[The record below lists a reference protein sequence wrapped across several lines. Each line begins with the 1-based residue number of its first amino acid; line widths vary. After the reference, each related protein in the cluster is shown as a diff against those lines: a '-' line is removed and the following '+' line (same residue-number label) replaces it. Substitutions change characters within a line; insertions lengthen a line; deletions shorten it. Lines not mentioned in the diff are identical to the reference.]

1 MAKLTKLEL
10 WGLALSFW
18 SQKCRN
24 DCWRWSSFVC
34 DNPKSH
40 SIPSLWILTC
50 SPAGLHLF
58 YMTVFNLLRR
68 LGQTRVL
75 YAPPVEFIKLY
86 YCFLTLFSFF
96 THWCVLVELITNCLP
111 DYKCFMLLRALL
123 KRCLQSQRDDLINRL
138 LRRKGPK
145 VETEQITVV
154 FFPFCYSVTHLN
166 VVFYRTAGWIG
177 YRDIVETL

>member
-1 MAKLTKLEL
+1 MIVDAGRLLSVTTQSHTAFPVYGFWPVLLLACICFIWLYLICLEDSGRL
-10 WGLALSFW
+10 ESFM
-18 SQKCRN
+18 
-24 DCWRWSSFVC
+24 
-34 DNPKSH
+34 P
-40 SIPSLWILTC
+40 
-50 SPAGLHLF
+50 
-58 YMTVFNLLRR
+58 
-68 LGQTRVL
+68 
-75 YAPPVEFIKLY
+75 PPVEFIKLY

-177 YRDIVETL
+177 YGDIVETL